1 MTSGKVR
8 FSGLDPFS
16 TLDKSSV
23 LGTKNRFKVT
33 FSISFYKR
41 SRNSIYCRCLF
52 PTRWKVGNSWRGAK
66 RTKFHVRESTRWRC
80 NGRRERSR
88 AIFQRK
94 CKDYIELSQTDGE
107 LPSAARLKTLKTA
120 ANAKMAKFS
129 SVFTICLLR
138 NNLQQ

>member
-1 MTSGKVR
+1 M
-8 FSGLDPFS
+8 
-16 TLDKSSV
+16 
-23 LGTKNRFKVT
+23 
-33 FSISFYKR
+33 
-41 SRNSIYCRCLF
+41 
-52 PTRWKVGNSWRGAK
+52 GNSWRGAK